1 MLWVS
6 VVAAD
11 TLITTDGTTYEGRL
25 VKRTDDKVIFEV
37 VKYGVTMQKE
47 FPAKD
52 VQDVRT
58 SKSSSPSAASKPAKA
73 PASQPAA
80 APAAAQPMVEIPLPP
95 PPPIVKYDGPTYCV
109 IPLKGEIGVEVVA
122 SVLDDAFKDILK
134 RKPTVIVLEMD
145 SPGGLIHEVGPLS
158 RTLIKYSDF
167 RLVVMVKQAISAA
180 AITSMS
186 VKEIYTTPASV
197 IGAATAY
204 SLGKDGMPKDI
215 DEKMHSIW
223 MAQARTCAENGGH
236 QPLLAEA
243 MIEAKHNLVIVEKN
257 GKKMVREGRPQAG
270 DDAFLDQGTLL
281 CLTAEDAVK
290 VGLAE
295 GVVED
300 YKALGKAMG
309 FPKWQECKCYAPILM
324 DTWSKN
330 IVQAKKEF
338 DRLDQEFRKCMRQSE
353 ATDPSQFKYMV
364 YPNGIFTGDSQDKW
378 RSRSAACL
386 RFLSKASEDL
396 DTMAALADKYSEI
409 LITADS
415 IREERDKIDAMKMR
429 VQKRIYKEGRA
440 D

>member
-1 MLWVS
+1 MLVS

-11 TLITTDGTTYEGRL
+11 TLVTTDGQTYEGRL
-25 VKRTDDKVIFEV
+25 VQRTEEKVVFEV

-52 VQDVRT
+52 VQEIRQG
-58 SKSSSPSAASKPAKA
+58 KSSPAAASKPAKT
-73 PASQPAA
+73 PASQPAS
-80 APAAAQPMVEIPLPP
+80 APAMAEIPLPP

-145 SPGGLIHEVGPLS
+145 SPGGMIHEVEPLTN
-158 RTLIKYSDF
+158 TLIKYSDF
-167 RLVVMVKQAISAA
+167 RLVVLVKQAISAA

-197 IGAATAY
+197 IGAATAWKM
-204 SLGKDGMPKDI
+204 GRDGMPKDI
-215 DEKMHSIW
+215 DEKMRSIW
-223 MAQARTCAENGGH
+223 RAQARTCAENGGH

-257 GKKMVREGRPQAG
+257 GKKMVREGRPEPG
-270 DDAFLDQGTLL
+270 DDAFLEQGTLL

-295 GVVED
+295 GMVED

-324 DTWSKN
+324 DIWSKN
-330 IVQAKKEF
+330 IAQAKKEF
-338 DRLDQEFRKCMRQSE
+338 DRLDKDFRQSMRQANAS
-353 ATDPSQFKYMV
+353 DPSQFSYV
-364 YPNGIFTGDSQDKW
+364 VHTNGIFTGDSQAKW
-378 RSRSAACL
+378 QSRSAACL
-386 RFLSKASEDL
+386 RFLGKASEDL
-396 DTMAALADKYSEI
+396 DKMAALADKYSNF
-409 LITADS
+409 LYTPDS
-415 IREERDKIDAMKMR
+415 IRDEKDKIDAMKTR
-429 VQKRIYKEGRA
+429 VQKRIWKQGRA